1 MAALLEAGVPLPA
14 KLFDQPETVPDPA
27 MRSLLR
33 AVQAAYGAL
42 EHGNT
47 LLEHP
52 PGTLGATLATS
63 KRESSQEPPV
73 GPSFDAC
80 GPKIATF
87 EIEVSGG
94 DAEVMV
100 IARGEAP
107 GDLQAAVF
115 EATAGTLMVRLT
127 GAMMSEAPHGGARL
141 ALAPGRYTVD
151 VHTAEV
157 FTGIHTKPEPADE
170 RGATAPPD
178 DPAGHGA
185 EASGADAWC
194 LDFHS
199 DTAVRVS
206 MAGVAG

>member
-52 PGTLGATLATS
+52 PALDATLATS

-170 RGATAPPD
+170 RGAAPLD
-178 DPAGHGA
+178 DPGRGA
-185 EASGADAWC
+185 EASGAEDAWC

-199 DTAVRVS
+199 DTAARVS
-206 MAGVAG
+206 MAGAAG